1 MIKNYT
7 FQLLECFMDTVY
19 IMCVKKIAIQHVCNE
34 EYLCLIFW
42 TRLQISEYSDTR
54 YNHTNKHVE
63 TTTL

>member
-34 EYLCLIFW
+34 KYL
-42 TRLQISEYSDTR
+42 YSDTR